1 MRNRLIL
8 VLLALLPGLASLVF
22 ARNAQT
28 GGPAGPPSRQN
39 PATQAPTEAQA
50 STSNSRIAAYEGV
63 MVDDVRFRGALRSG
77 QSDLLTQ
84 IPQQSHQHLR
94 RVKLRESLQM
104 LYATGRFKTIQV
116 EAEPQPDKGIIL
128 VFVVEENLFINAL
141 RVYGAPRPP
150 AANQLVNATKLQL
163 GEELTDEKLQM
174 AVDRVKRVMAENGY
188 LRADVQVQKAVNP
201 ENQGIEINF
210 IVRRGLHAR
219 VGEVAVEGDPGY
231 SPGEIRGIAKLHPGK
246 NVTAAHLNRAL
257 SRLRKKYQTR
267 DRLEAQVSLIDR
279 NYHPRTNTLDY
290 TFKVERGPK
299 VEIKVEGAHLRK
311 GVLKKNIPIYEENA
325 VDDDLLNEGKRNLRD
340 YFQLAGFFDVKIDF
354 QQTHPAND
362 LTVVTYEIDKGKRHK
377 LPEVEIRG
385 NHYFP
390 AEAIRERMGVQEA
403 NILLRHGRF
412 SQTQLAED
420 VKQIETL
427 YHANGFEKVNVLPQV
442 IDDYQGHIGRLY
454 VAIDI
459 QEGPQ
464 SLVNSM
470 RLEGN
475 YAFDDDRLRSLMST
489 LKGQPYSD
497 FNVGND
503 RQALVNFYYDQG
515 FPKVTIQASTQFAPG
530 ETSRRDVV
538 FKIDEGKQVFVD
550 KVVVSGLQSTKPFVV
565 SREFQI
571 HNGDPL
577 SQTAMV
583 DTQRKLYDLS
593 IFNQVDMAV
602 QDPNGDATRKDLLF
616 QVEEAKRYT
625 FNYGVGFEVQT
636 GGVKSSCAIPPNIPI
651 SQIPLSCN
659 PQGTTGFS
667 PRLSFDAT
675 RINFR
680 GRDHTLTFR
689 SRLGSLESLALLS
702 YQQPHWLNRDDLTLT
717 FTTSYTKS
725 QQVLTFTARTLE
737 GTVQAAQDWSPSIK
751 LIYRFTYRRVETEGL
766 VGTVSIDVLQLALR
780 PVRVGLPSFT
790 YIRDHR
796 DNPLDSHK
804 GTYNTLDFGVAAG
817 AFGSEAN
824 FSRLLFQ
831 NSSYYS
837 FGLNRRWT
845 FARSTRLGVEEPF
858 GARSNTVQGSVPLP
872 ERFFLGG
879 NNTHRGFPLNQAGP
893 RDLETGFPIGG
904 EGMFLNNFE
913 LRTPP
918 LPFPFTADNLSG
930 VLFHDAGNVFTSA
943 GDIVPSLFRFTQRTA
958 QCNVGST
965 GKCDFNYL
973 SHAVGGG
980 VRYRTPIGPVRLDV
994 GYNLNP
1000 TVFPINE
1007 PVFVGKS
1014 KGNAI
1019 IEPPHVDHVRPRV
1032 NFYFSIG
1039 QTF

>member
-1 MRNRLIL
+1 MRNRLMW
-8 VLLALLPGLASLVF
+8 VVLALLPGLAFPGL
-22 ARNAQT
+22 NAQT
-28 GGPAGPPSRQN
+28 SSRTGVPAEQN
-39 PATQAPTEAQA
+39 PVTQAPAEAQ
-50 STSNSRIAAYEGV
+50 STTFNARIAAYEGV
-63 MVDDVRFRGALRSG
+63 MVDDVRFRGAHRSD
-77 QSDLLTQ
+77 QSDLLNK
-84 IPQQSHQHLR
+84 IPQLAHQHLR
-94 RVKLRESLQM
+94 RAKLRESLQT

-116 EAEPQPDKGIIL
+116 EADPQPDQGIIL
-128 VFVVEENLFINAL
+128 VFVVEENLFISAL

-150 AANQLVNATKLQL
+150 AANELINATKLQL

-174 AVDRVKRVMAENGY
+174 AVDRIKRVMAENGY
-188 LRADVQVQKAVNP
+188 LRSDVQTLTSPHP
-201 ENQGIEINF
+201 EDQVAEINF
-210 IVRRGLHAR
+210 IVRRGPHAR
-219 VGEVAVEGDPGY
+219 VGQVLVEGDPGY
-231 SPGEIRGIAKLHPGK
+231 SPGKIRGIAKLHPGN
-246 NVTAAHLNRAL
+246 NVTASHLNRAL
-257 SRLRKKYQTR
+257 SRLRKKYQKQ
-267 DRLEAQVSLIDR
+267 DRLEAQVSLTDR
-279 NYHPRTNTLDY
+279 NYHPRSNTLDY

-299 VEIKVEGAHLRK
+299 VEIKLEGAHVRK
-311 GVLKKNIPIYEENA
+311 GVLKKYVPVYEENA
-325 VDDDLLNEGKRNLRD
+325 IDDDLLNEGKRNLRD
-340 YFQLAGFFDVKIDF
+340 YFQLQGFFDVKIDF
-354 QQTHPAND
+354 RQTRPATD
-362 LTVVTYEIDKGKRHK
+362 RRLIIYDVDKGERHK
-377 LPEVEIRG
+377 LVAVVVRG

-390 AEAIRERMGVQEA
+390 ADAIRERMGIQPA
-403 NILLRHGRF
+403 DLLMRHGRF
-412 SQTQLAED
+412 SQSQLSED
-420 VKQIETL
+420 VREIETL
-427 YHANGFEKVNVLPQV
+427 YHANGFEKVKVVPQV
-442 IDDYQGHIGRLY
+442 IDDYEGHEGRLH
-454 VAIDI
+454 VTVNIE
-459 QEGPQ
+459 EGPQ
-464 SLVNSM
+464 STVNSM

-475 YAFDDDRLRSLMST
+475 QAFDDDRLRSLMST
-489 LKGQPYSD
+489 LEGQPYSE

-503 RQALVNFYYDQG
+503 RQALLNFYYDRG
-515 FPKVTIQASTQFAPG
+515 FPNVGVQTAVHPTPG
-530 ETSRRDVV
+530 ETFKNDVV
-538 FKIDEGKQVFVD
+538 FSIDEGKQVFVD
-550 KVVVSGLQSTKPFVV
+550 RVLVSGLNTTKPFVV

-571 HNGDPL
+571 HDGDPL

-602 QDPNGDATRKDLLF
+602 QDPNGEASRKDLLF
-616 QVEEAKRYT
+616 QLEEAKRYT
-625 FNYGVGFEVQT
+625 FNYGIGFEAQT
-636 GGVKSSCAIPPNIPI
+636 GSIKASCAIPSNVPI

-659 PQGTTGFS
+659 PQGTTGVS

-717 FTTSYTKS
+717 FTTAYSKS

-737 GTVQAAQDWSPSIK
+737 GAVQATQDWGSGIK

-766 VGTVSIDVLQLALR
+766 VGTVSINVLQLALQ

-817 AFGSEAN
+817 IFGSEAN

-831 NSSYYS
+831 NSSYYG
-837 FGLNRRWT
+837 FGANRRWT
-845 FARSTRLGVEEPF
+845 FARSTRLGIEEPF
-858 GARSNTVQGSVPLP
+858 GAGANTVAGSIPLP

-879 NNTHRGFPLNQAGP
+879 SNTHRGFPLNQAGP

-904 EGMFLNNFE
+904 GGMFLNNLE

-918 LPFPFTADNLSG
+918 LPFPFAGENLSG
-930 VLFHDAGNVFTSA
+930 VLFHDAGNVFGSA
-943 GDIVPSLFRFTQRTA
+943 GDILPSILRFTQRTD
-958 QCNVGST
+958 QCAVGAT
-965 GKCDFNYL
+965 GRCDFNYL
-973 SHAVGGG
+973 SHAVGAGI
-980 VRYRTPIGPVRLDV
+980 RYRTPIGPVRFDV

-1000 TVFPINE
+1000 TTFPINE

-1014 KGNAI
+1014 NGNTI
-1019 IEPPHVDHVRPRV
+1019 IEPPHEDHVPRV